1 MHWLMLND
9 VKIQK
14 KNSKAIRVDKL
25 KILCHQPVRKNLI
38 VTKSDDPYVIEV
50 ETEVKKKE
58 TKLKLKTIKE
68 LEKEKEKEKIGVF
81 DPRAHILGVGEKTS
95 RLSSLDQKFLRPM
108 PYNEKLRLGGK
119 ENSLAIAQTQVSTKE
134 VLRGRYR
141 KNCRE
146 YPVRRIESLGR
157 RKIDI
162 DCDFP
167 RSSGLHLTT
176 REYAVRLTAQDRF
189 VAEMA
194 VAASGSLSLLGH
206 NIHVAGEKAG
216 GLVRREQV
224 NTRRKQM
231 IEEVTYDVKNNFQLV
246 KKPVKQEIS
255 ESSDSSSEEERQRR
269 PSRSSAGKKRQKKS
283 RIDLKSRRKWK
294 KAEVRD
300 QVISEEN
307 IKSEAADEVENTELS
322 NGYEQ
327 DFEVGHN
334 IWISRQSYNF

>member
-14 KNSKAIRVDKL
+14 KNSKRILRVGKL
-25 KILCHQPVRKNLI
+25 KILCHQPVGKNLI
-38 VTKSDDPYVIEV
+38 VTRSDDPYVVEV
-50 ETEVKKKE
+50 EPEVKKKE

-162 DCDFP
+162 DYDFP
-167 RSSGLHLTT
+167 KSSGLHLTT
-176 REYAVRLTAQDRF
+176 RKYAVRLTDQDRF

-206 NIHVAGEKAG
+206 NIHVVGEKAE
-216 GLVRREQV
+216 LVRREQV

-231 IEEVTYDVKNNFQLV
+231 IEEVTYDVKNKYELV

-269 PSRSSAGKKRQKKS
+269 SSRFSAGKKRQKKR
-283 RIDLKSRRKWK
+283 RIDERWKLKKTENPK
-294 KAEVRD
+294 
-300 QVISEEN
+300 QVISEEK

-327 DFEVGHN
+327 DFEVGLN